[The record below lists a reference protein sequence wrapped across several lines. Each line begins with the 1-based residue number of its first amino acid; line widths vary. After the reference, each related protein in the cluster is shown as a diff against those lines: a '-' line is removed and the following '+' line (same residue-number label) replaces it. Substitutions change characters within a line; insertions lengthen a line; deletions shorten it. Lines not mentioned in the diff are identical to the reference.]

1 MTKSTHLIVVVDRSG
16 SMGSIRNEAES
27 GLNELIQANKELG
40 GDCSLS
46 LYEFDNVVR
55 HVYRGPIAA
64 YGQYILRPGGMT
76 ALYDAVGRAI
86 DDEGSYLRDLEVKPE
101 VVILVVVTDGQENT
115 SHVYNQAQ
123 VRNRIKHQETKYSW
137 EISFLG
143 CGRDVALQAVDLG
156 FDPKKVTIFAG
167 TGQSV
172 NAAYHSHAHSLT
184 HTRSFGAGSAAY
196 ASIVNS
202 DGTVIEGDAN
212 RTSI

>member
-1 MTKSTHLIVVVDRSG
+1 
-16 SMGSIRNEAES
+16 MGGIRNEAES
-27 GLNELIQANKELG
+27 GLNELIQTNKELG

-64 YGQYILRPGGMT
+64 YGQYSLRPGGMT
-76 ALYDAVGRAI
+76 ALFDAVGRAI

-101 VVILVVVTDGQENT
+101 VVIMVVVTDGQENT
-115 SHVYNQAQ
+115 SHVYSQTQ
-123 VRNRIKHQETKYSW
+123 VRKRIKHQETKYSW

-156 FDPKKVTIFAG
+156 FDPKKITVFAA
-167 TGQSV
+167 TGMSMDS
-172 NAAYHSHAHSLT
+172 AYHSHTHSLIGV
-184 HTRSFGAGSAAY
+184 RNFGANNVAY
-196 ASIVNS
+196 AAAVAS